1 MSFVDVNLYMCVI
14 RFSKCNTAL
23 QFQTPGQFQIA
34 TMFYIFYNIRLIS
47 TLHVKSTMFKNIYS
61 CKPKMFTV
69 GTFPKQC
76 ISLVSVQKL
85 YSYVSVKWH
94 LEREESAAVILWKR
108 LNWKFSNLV
117 CLVAIKGE
125 KFVFLI
131 TWTHRHP
138 IYPNLSYK

>member
-1 MSFVDVNLYMCVI
+1 MYKFTSKRTFRKTYHTYVQIYVNKGHLIYL
-14 RFSKCNTAL
+14 SKHFAALHCNFKH
-23 QFQTPGQFQIA
+23 QGQFQIA

-125 KFVFLI
+125 
-131 TWTHRHP
+131 
-138 IYPNLSYK
+138 